1 MPLGS
6 SLLASYIMLTMAM
19 VPPMM
24 AIASKPDQADI
35 YAICGAMLGAM
46 LAGLEAVKNNRDYF
60 RISSVILA
68 SSGVGTVVP
77 GVLAYRFLSTESV
90 AQLTWHTWAFAGLI
104 CSLGGWA
111 LVHGCMTVFIKRIP
125 RALDRQMNRFD
136 PPDAPQ

>member
-1 MPLGS
+1 MLCM
-6 SLLASYIMLTMAM
+6 AS
-19 VPPMM
+19 VPPIM

-35 YAICGAMLGAM
+35 YAVCGAMLGAM

-60 RISSVILA
+60 RIASVLLA

-77 GVLAYRFLSTESV
+77 GVLAYRLLSVDAV
-90 AQLTWHTWAFAGLI
+90 AALTWHSWAFAGLI

-111 LVHGCMTVFIKRIP
+111 FVHGLMTVSMKRIP
-125 RALDRQMNRFD
+125 RALDKQMDRFD